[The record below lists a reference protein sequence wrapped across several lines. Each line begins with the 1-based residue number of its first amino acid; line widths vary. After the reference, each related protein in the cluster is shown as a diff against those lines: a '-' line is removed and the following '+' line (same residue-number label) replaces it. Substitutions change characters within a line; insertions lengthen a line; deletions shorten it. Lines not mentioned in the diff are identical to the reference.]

1 MTEDGKAVVFE
12 VVHTPCEIMN
22 GERYLSNQKSVVI
35 LAFASEEAVRV
46 VKSYYKKH
54 GCIINEIIIRK
65 EVDII
70 GPLVTNRICRKNMKA
85 YLQENN
91 MKSGD
96 FGVPERSV
104 WMNSS
109 SI

>member
-1 MTEDGKAVVFE
+1 MEDGKAVVFE

-35 LAFASEEAVRV
+35 LAYTSEEAVKV

-70 GPLVTNRICRKNMKA
+70 GPLVQRRVCQESMKH
-85 YLQENN
+85 YNEEMK

-96 FGVPERSV
+96 YGVPERIV
-104 WMNSS
+104 WMNGS